1 MSDQTHGLHILR
13 KLKAMGIS
21 IAMDDFG
28 TGYSSLATLH
38 AFPFDKLKLDQSFVK
53 RLPDDAAAA
62 AIVRTV
68 LALGESLGMPV
79 LAEGIE
85 TEAQWQ
91 FLSSEGC
98 AKGQGY
104 LFAKPHGDRA
114 IAGGDR
120 RCRALRPR
128 RDGDPGGGGS
138 RDRGGIERVRA
149 WRYRPP
155 EFSTGMN
162 LSEAAR
168 PC

>member
-1 MSDQTHGLHILR
+1 MADHARGLHILR

-21 IAMDDFG
+21 VAIDEFG

-38 AFPFDKLKLDQSFVK
+38 AFPFDKIKLDQSFVR

-91 FLSSEGC
+91 FLA
-98 AKGQGY
+98 AK
-104 LFAKPHGDRA
+104 AAPRDRA
-114 IAGGDR
+114 I
-120 RCRALRPR
+120 
-128 RDGDPGGGGS
+128 
-138 RDRGGIERVRA
+138 
-149 WRYRPP
+149 
-155 EFSTGMN
+155 
-162 LSEAAR
+162 
-168 PC
+168 